1 MSISP
6 QHLSRR
12 TLLRATAVAAAAA
25 SLRVP
30 SMASAQS
37 AAPSSGPLPLATAAI
52 RPTTLIGLL

>member
-6 QHLSRR
+6 LHLSRR
-12 TLLRATAVAAAAA
+12 TLLRATAVAAAA

-30 SMASAQS
+30 SMASAHS

-52 RPTTLIGLL
+52 PPTTLIGLL